1 MLRVGRF
8 VELTPVDPAAH
19 VDALFAATRDHPAVW
34 TYLTYGPFESPSQMQ
49 EWLAGLTVSRD
60 PMFLS
65 VTDLQRAAAVGVV
78 SFMNIDTTM
87 RHLELG
93 NIWYAPIAQRTKVNT
108 EVIYLMLK
116 ESFEELGY
124 RRVEWKCDALN
135 ARSRVAALRL
145 GFTFEGIFR
154 KHMIIKGRN
163 RDTAWFSM
171 LDDEWPRV
179 SQNMRRWL
187 DAEPGSVSLTELSAG
202 RG

>member
-1 MLRVGRF
+1 VGRY
-8 VELTPVDPAAH
+8 VELTPVDPAAQ
-19 VDALFAATRDHPAVW
+19 VGALFEATRDHPQVW
-34 TYLTYGPFESPSQMQ
+34 TYLTYGPFESPAQMQ
-49 EWLAGLTVSRD
+49 EWLEGLTGSQD
-60 PMFLS
+60 PMFLT
-65 VTDLQRAAAVGVV
+65 VMDREREAAVGVV
-78 SFMNIDTTM
+78 AFMNIDPTM

-135 ARSRVAALRL
+135 ARSRAAALRL

-154 KHMIIKGRN
+154 KHMIIKGGN
-163 RDTAWFSM
+163 RDTAWFSVV
-171 LDDEWPRV
+171 DDEWSRV
-179 SQNMRRWL
+179 GQNMKLWL
-187 DAEPGSVSLTELSAG
+187 DAEPGSVSLSELNAG

>member
-1 MLRVGRF
+1 
-8 VELTPVDPAAH
+8 
-19 VDALFAATRDHPAVW
+19 
-34 TYLTYGPFESPSQMQ
+34 MQ
-49 EWLAGLTVSRD
+49 EWLTGLTVSRD

-65 VTDLQRAAAVGVV
+65 VTDLERAAAVGVV

-116 ESFEELGY
+116 ESFEELDY

>member
-1 MLRVGRF
+1 MLRVGRY
-8 VELTPVDPAAH
+8 VELTPVDPVAH
-19 VDALFAATRDHPAVW
+19 VDALFAATRDHPQVW

-49 EWLAGLTVSRD
+49 EWLTGLTVSRD

-65 VTDLQRAAAVGVV
+65 VTDLERAAAVGVV

-116 ESFEELGY
+116 ESFEELDY